1 MPDKTNPNETSADRT
16 GRVARDLRAYA
27 DAGMEP
33 VFANKLLAIAAELE
47 ALAGGREIKA
57 A

>member
-1 MPDKTNPNETSADRT
+1 VPDKTNPNETSTDHTSRI
-16 GRVARDLRAYA
+16 ARDLRAYA

-47 ALAGGREIKA
+47 ALAGAREIKA

>member
-1 MPDKTNPNETSADRT
+1 MPDKTNPNETSTDHTSRI
-16 GRVARDLRAYA
+16 ARDLRAYA

-47 ALAGGREIKA
+47 ALAGAREIKA